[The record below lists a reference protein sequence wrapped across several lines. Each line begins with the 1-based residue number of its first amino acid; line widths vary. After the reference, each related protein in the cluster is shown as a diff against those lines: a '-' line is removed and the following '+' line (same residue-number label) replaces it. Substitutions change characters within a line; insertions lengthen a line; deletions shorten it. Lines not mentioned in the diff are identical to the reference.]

1 MSKTVVLTGITGFI
15 AKRIALDLLEAGH
28 SVRGSL
34 RSLRRADEV
43 RDALRP
49 HLTDPAA
56 LDRLSFVEL
65 DLTSDTGWADA
76 MQGAD
81 VLMHTAS
88 PFPMQQPKSEDDI
101 VRPAVDGTLR
111 ALNGARAAG
120 ITRVVLTSSMV
131 AMMHQPDAA
140 TRPVTEADWSKRG
153 DPTLVP
159 YGLSKTLAEK
169 AAWDFVADHPEMT
182 LITINPG
189 LVAGTPMD
197 AHYGT
202 SLGLIERILS
212 GKDPMLPDMRLP
224 VVDIADVSRL
234 HVQAVEDNAMDGT
247 RNMAADSM
255 WSMPDI
261 GRALAAEYPD
271 RKIATRPAP
280 RFLLRIL
287 ALFDATVKTTLPSLG
302 VPLELDNSATRARTG
317 IRFIPGLDAIKASAA
332 FIAAHKNTAA

>member
-15 AKRIALDLLEAGH
+15 AKRITLDLLEARH

-34 RSLRRADEV
+34 RSMRRADEV
-43 RDALRP
+43 RDAVRP
-49 HLTDPAA
+49 HLSDPAA

-88 PFPMQQPKSEDDI
+88 PFPMQQPKNEDDI

-111 ALNGARAAG
+111 ALNGAKAAG

-131 AMMHQPDAA
+131 AIMHNRDAF
-140 TRPVTEADWSKRG
+140 TRPVTEADWSVRG

-169 AAWDFVADHPEMT
+169 AAWDFVAETPDMT
-182 LITINPG
+182 LITVNPG

-197 AHYGT
+197 RHYGT

-234 HVQAVEDNAMDGT
+234 HVQAVDDSAMDGT

-255 WSMPDI
+255 WSMLDL
-261 GRALAAEYPD
+261 GRTLAAEYPD
-271 RKIATRPAP
+271 RKIATRSAP
-280 RFLLRIL
+280 KVLLRIL
-287 ALFDATVKTTLPSLG
+287 SLFDSTIKSTLPGLG
-302 VPLELDNSATRARTG
+302 VPFELDNSATRARTG
-317 IRFIPGLDAIKASAA
+317 INFIPGSDAVKASAA
-332 FIAAHKNTAA
+332 YIAAQKARAA